1 MNEDWGFLHNDLP
14 DNKISIPAGA
24 RLVSPSLLLIDEE
37 YKVLQKMAKEMDLS
51 TQGVLK
57 QALRVLQMYRAGY
70 LIDNSPRFGGCGA
83 CE

>member
-14 DNKISIPAGA
+14 DGNISIPAGA
-24 RLVSPSLLLIDEE
+24 RLIQTHLLLTEE
-37 YKVLQKMAKEMDLS
+37 ENNVLHKMEKEMDLS

-70 LIDNSPRFGGCGA
+70 LVDNSPKSGGCAG
-83 CE
+83 E